1 MKRPARRPSLR
12 AGLTATAL
20 MGALLVGASPVS
32 AQVAEAGRSAETAR
46 SAQVAGTAGAS
57 AASVTYPRTTDSFAN
72 PERGFYRH
80 TSRCDQ
86 SDFDAATLRGYRV
99 NEGVSLVMCVFYLEE
114 FKNSAISQTA
124 LNRLQRQFDAVRQA
138 GLKTIVRFAYT
149 ESADGVDAPK
159 DRVLAHLDQ
168 LGPYLRANSDVINV
182 VQAGFVGAWGEGY
195 YTKNFGDAGKVT
207 TADWANRKAVVDK
220 TLGVLPSTRMV
231 QLRTP
236 KYKRTMY
243 GTTALPAGQAYNGST
258 NARLGHHND
267 CFLASADDY
276 GTYENPAVEYPYLSS
291 ETSYLAMGG
300 ETCGVNAPRTSCP
313 TTLSELRMFHWSY
326 LNTDYEPNVINGWRS
341 GGCLPE
347 ITRNLGYRFALQS
360 GTYPSSVSRG
370 GSLSVNFTVKNE
382 GFAAPFN
389 PRGLEVVLRN
399 TSTSQV
405 YRLPLAGDPRTWAP
419 GTTTTVD
426 RGVTVPSDVPA
437 GTYSLL
443 LNLPDPQLSQRP
455 EYSVRL
461 ANQGTW
467 EAATGYNDLLHTVTV
482 S

>member
-1 MKRPARRPSLR
+1 MRRPLLRPSLTR
-12 AGLTATAL
+12 SLTAMGL
-20 MGALLVGASPVS
+20 LGALLVGASPVS
-32 AQVAEAGRSAETAR
+32 AQVARADGETA
-46 SAQVAGTAGAS
+46 AS
-57 AASVTYPRTTDSFAN
+57 ADSVTYPQTTEAFAN
-72 PERGFYRH
+72 PERGFYHH
-80 TSRCDQ
+80 TESCDK
-86 SDFDAATLRGYRV
+86 SDFSAATLQSYRTS
-99 NEGVSLVMCVFYLEE
+99 EGISLVMCVFYLAE
-114 FKNSAISQTA
+114 FKNSAIGQSA
-124 LNRLQRQFDAVRQA
+124 LDRLQRQFDAVRSA

-149 ESADGVDAPK
+149 ESTDGADAPK

-168 LGPYLRANSDVINV
+168 LAPYLRANSDVIYV

-195 YTKNFGDAGKVT
+195 YTKNFGDAGNVT
-207 TADWANRKAVVDK
+207 TADWANRKAVVDR
-220 TLGVLPSTRMV
+220 TLASLPSNRMV

-243 GTTALPAGQAYNGST
+243 GTTALPAGQAYNGSSL
-258 NARLGHHND
+258 ARLGHHND

-276 GTYENPAVEYPYLSS
+276 GTYENPAVEYPYLAA

-300 ETCGVNAPRTSCP
+300 ETCGVNTPRTSCP
-313 TTLSELRMFHWSY
+313 TTLSELKMFHWSY

-347 ITRNLGYRFALQS
+347 ITRNLGYRFALQN
-360 GTYPSSVSRG
+360 GTFPSTAAKG
-370 GSLSVNFTVKNE
+370 GSLPVRFTVRND

-389 PRGLEVVLRN
+389 PRGLELVLRN

-405 YRLPLAGDPRTWAP
+405 YRLPMSGDPRSWAA

-426 RGVTVPSDVPA
+426 RTVTLPANLPA
-437 GTYSLL
+437 GSYSLL

-455 EYSVRL
+455 EYSLRL

-467 EAATGYNDLLHTVTV
+467 EASTGYNNLLHTLTV